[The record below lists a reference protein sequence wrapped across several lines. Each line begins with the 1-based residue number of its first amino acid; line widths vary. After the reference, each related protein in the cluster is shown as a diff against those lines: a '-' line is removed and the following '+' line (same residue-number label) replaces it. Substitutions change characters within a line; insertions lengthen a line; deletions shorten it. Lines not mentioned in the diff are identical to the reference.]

1 MKNVLVGIL
10 PKCFAMSPHNTFI
23 KPDRLCNKRHIEKLF
38 KEGKAFLIYPFRVVY
53 LQPPDDGYAPAV
65 PLQVLV
71 SVSRKRI
78 KAAVGRNRIKRL
90 VRESYRTNKH
100 ELTNYLI
107 EADKKLLLG
116 LVYVG
121 DSLPEFTYIE
131 LKINAVMRRL
141 IDDLSKIKK

>member
-1 MKNVLVGIL
+1 VGLL
-10 PKCFAMSPHNTFI
+10 PNCFTMSSHNSFC
-23 KPDRLCNKRHIEKLF
+23 KRERLCNKRHIEKLF

-53 LQPPDDGYAPAV
+53 LQPPDDDFV
-65 PLQVLV
+65 PGVHLQVLV

-78 KAAVGRNRIKRL
+78 KAATGRNRIKRL

-100 ELTNYLI
+100 KLTNYLI

-121 DSLPEFTYIE
+121 DSLTEFAYIE

-141 IDDLSKIKK
+141 IDELSKIKK